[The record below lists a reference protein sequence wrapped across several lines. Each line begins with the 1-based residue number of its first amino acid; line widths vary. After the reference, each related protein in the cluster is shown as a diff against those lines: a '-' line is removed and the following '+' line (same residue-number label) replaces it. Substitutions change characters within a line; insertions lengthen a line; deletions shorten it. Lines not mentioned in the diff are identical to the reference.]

1 MRPLASGRARALV
14 SRLRGKRV
22 LVLGDVMLD
31 EFLWGTAA
39 RLSPEA
45 PVPVVEVA
53 RHSWHVGGAANVAA
67 NVRALGGHA
76 VLAGV
81 VGQDRAADTLRETLL
96 AQGVEARLAVAQ
108 DGRPTTQKTRVIAHH
123 QQVVRADRE
132 VATDI
137 PRALEDDLVAR
148 VVAALPASD
157 VLVVSD
163 YQKGVVT
170 PGVMKRVLALARRRR
185 VPVLVD
191 PKVRHYRLYRR
202 VALLKP
208 NVRWI
213 EHVLG
218 VRADTDEALRAAG
231 ERILRLLGCEALL
244 VTRGERGMSLFRPGR
259 RPAHVPTA
267 AREVYDVTGA
277 GDTAMAT
284 LALGLAAGASL
295 EQAAVLANHAAGV
308 VVGKLGTATV
318 SAEELLA
325 TLIPTGPA

>member
-1 MRPLASGRARALV
+1 MRPLTAGRARALV
-14 SRLRGKRV
+14 SRMRGRRV

-45 PVPVVEVA
+45 PVPVVEVT
-53 RHSWHVGGAANVAA
+53 RHSWSVGGAGNVAA

-81 VGQDRAADTLRETLL
+81 VGQDRAADTLREALSGY
-96 AQGVEARLAVAQ
+96 GVEAQLAVAA

-132 VATDI
+132 VSTDI
-137 PRALEDDLVAR
+137 SRSLEDDLVTR
-148 VVAALPASD
+148 VAGALPACD
-157 VLVVSD
+157 VLIVSD
-163 YQKGVVT
+163 YQKGVIT
-170 PGVMKRVLALARRRR
+170 PGVMRRVLALARRHGVR
-185 VPVLVD
+185 VLVD
-191 PKVRHYRLYRR
+191 PKVRHYRLYRK

-208 NVRWI
+208 NVRWV
-213 EHVLG
+213 ENVLG
-218 VRADTDEALRAAG
+218 VRADTDAALQAAG
-231 ERILRLLGCEALL
+231 ERILKLLACEALL

-259 RPAHVPTA
+259 RPSHVKTA

-277 GDTAMAT
+277 GDTTIAT

-308 VVGKLGTATV
+308 VVAKLGTAT
-318 SAEELLA
+318 AGADELLLA
-325 TLIPTGPA
+325 LSHDS